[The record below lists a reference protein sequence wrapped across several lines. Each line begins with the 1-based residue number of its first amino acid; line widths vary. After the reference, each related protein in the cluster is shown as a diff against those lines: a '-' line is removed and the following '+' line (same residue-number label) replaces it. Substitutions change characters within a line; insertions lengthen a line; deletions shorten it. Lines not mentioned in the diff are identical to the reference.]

1 MTNLDALFRL
11 AERLGVEIDRDKVQT
26 SAEVIS
32 AMAAELHVDGV
43 LHVRYDGTGNVTI
56 D

>member
-1 MTNLDALFRL
+1 MTNLESLIRL
-11 AERLGVEIDRDKVQT
+11 AERLGVEIDRNKIQT

-32 AMAAELHVDGV
+32 AMADVLHVDGV
-43 LHVRYDGTGNVTI
+43 LHVRYDGAGNVTI